1 MTNKPSVIYL
11 TLRILLCLNKHTIN
25 SLKAE
30 HKSKSIITMANIATQ
45 RIQREFNEVAKS
57 DEVAK
62 NLISIELVNNSLV
75 ELKGRIAGPPDTPYE
90 GGIFHL
96 EIRIPET
103 YPFNPPKVRILSALT

>member
-1 MTNKPSVIYL
+1 
-11 TLRILLCLNKHTIN
+11 
-25 SLKAE
+25 
-30 HKSKSIITMANIATQ
+30 MANIATQ

-103 YPFNPPKVRILSALT
+103 YPFNPPKVLIERSFPLLKHVLNFNLCS